1 MPKTS
6 ELITYVTVQDLK
18 DTIEELE
25 NGNKNYLKLNNNL
38 FSIKDIQTCLH
49 VKQNSS
55 WFNKENVSFKFSYI
69 DQNFGNLVIV
79 KYLFEDDSV
88 YAFLKETEFLNEE
101 QIQQIYKKVMANMK
115 LEPRGISLEE
125 STKKANDMLAS
136 EALCILTSGINRDD
150 ISAVMNDF
158 EYKLKAFRERK
169 QEINGNAVELMN
181 ALYDKLLVIKLSEAI
196 SG

>member
-25 NGNKNYLKLNNNL
+25 NGSKKYLKLNNNL
-38 FSIKDIQTCLH
+38 FSIKDIQTCLS
-49 VKQNSS
+49 VKQNSA

-88 YAFLKETEFLNEE
+88 YAFLKETEYLNND

-115 LEPRGISLEE
+115 LEPRGISLEDL
-125 STKKANDMLAS
+125 TKKANDMLVS
-136 EALCILTSGINRDD
+136 EALCIITSGINRDD
-150 ISAVMNDF
+150 INAVMNDF
-158 EYKLKAFRERK
+158 EYKLKAFKERK
-169 QEINGNAVELMN
+169 TEINENAIDLMN
-181 ALYDKLLVIKLSEAI
+181 ALYDKLLTIKLSEAI
-196 SG
+196 LN